1 MPRINLTILTAGL
14 LALLLVP
21 FATAQDDNVIV
32 SEADVSSIE
41 VAEDRNAV
49 ILTVSGT
56 MPDACTEPGEPEIT
70 VGDATIDV
78 MLPALR
84 PADQMCAQVLSDY
97 ETEISVDPSGL
108 SVGEV
113 TVTVNN
119 AQTTFTYTGGASAQA
134 NEAFESCPTADENR
148 AVYIPEMDE
157 PEPYLPLCFAYPA
170 DYRVDAVGDAL
181 LIAPENAEE
190 TESRPTALITREP
203 FAAAS
208 PDEIEAELVNR
219 FGLTEE
225 AFTRDEDTG
234 WVETNLPD
242 IVPARA
248 AYIAGEMDV
257 FSVSV
262 TPYDNADATELYA
275 MLREDIMLVDI
286 AYPRRT
292 ALPDAG
298 LELAVPSD
306 WTVEQTDGAY
316 AFTVPD
322 GARPIM
328 TASMV
333 DDLPGL
339 DENNDV
345 AAYADA
351 VRERFSEDGDD
362 FVVISPFTSADGYEG
377 VQVFPPS
384 NLCTAIFIP
393 VGGET
398 RVISVSR
405 DACDQDGVIDQPDV
419 ERALNTLRM
428 IIDEAAAG

>member
-1 MPRINLTILTAGL
+1 MLRINLTILTAGM

-21 FATAQDDNVIV
+21 FVFAQDDNIIV
-32 SEADVSSIE
+32 SEADVSAIE
-41 VAEDRNAV
+41 VTEGSNAV
-49 ILTVSGT
+49 TLTVSGT
-56 MPDACTEPGEPEIT
+56 MPDACTEPGEPEIS
-70 VGDATIDV
+70 VGDTTIDV

-84 PADQMCAQVLSDY
+84 PADQMCAQVLSEY

-108 SVGEV
+108 SVGDV

-134 NEAFESCPTADENR
+134 NEAFENCPTADENR
-148 AVYIPEMDE
+148 AVYIPELDE

-170 DYRVDAVGDAL
+170 DYRVDAVGDTL
-181 LIAPENAEE
+181 LITPENPEE
-190 TESRPTALITREP
+190 VENRPTALITREP
-203 FAAAS
+203 FSAAT
-208 PDEIEAELVNR
+208 PDEIQAELINR
-219 FGLTEE
+219 FGLTDE
-225 AFTRDEDTG
+225 AFTRDDAG

-257 FSVSV
+257 FSLSV

-275 MLREDIMLVDI
+275 VLRESIMLVDV

-292 ALPDAG
+292 TLPDAG
-298 LELAVPSD
+298 LEMAVPSN

-316 AFTVPD
+316 ALTAPD

-328 TASMV
+328 TATTV
-333 DDLPGL
+333 NDLPSLG
-339 DENNDV
+339 ENNDV

-351 VRERFSEDGDD
+351 VRERFAEDGDE

-393 VGGET
+393 VGDET

-405 DACDQDGVIDQPDV
+405 DACNQEGNIDQPDV
-419 ERALNTLRM
+419 ERALNSIRM
-428 IIDEAAAG
+428 IESAAG